1 MGVVVFWACVNP
13 PYHNLFG
20 ARSVAVTL
28 GPFFS
33 NFPTAATTKIDEIS
47 HGSLNLHVEA
57 INNRARAREED
68 PGGDLVPGIYSGSR
82 MAAFIYGDLE
92 PRLSPCNPP
101 FPVRSR

>member
-33 NFPTAATTKIDEIS
+33 NSPTAATTKIDGFS
-47 HGSLNLHVEA
+47 HGSLKLHVEA
-57 INNRARAREED
+57 INHRARAREKD
-68 PGGDLVPGIYSGSR
+68 PWGGFVPAIYSGSR
-82 MAAFIYGDLE
+82 MAAFIYGSQGYPLVTL
-92 PRLSPCNPP
+92 P
-101 FPVRSR
+101 SR